1 MSPLAEIKASK
12 AWFVDTTLRDG
23 EQAAGVVF
31 SDDQRCEIARC
42 LVTCGVREMEVGIPA
57 SGETARRQI
66 AQVAKAVP
74 DIWLLAW
81 CRARR
86 DDLAAASQCPVQGVH
101 ISLPVSNIHLRVWG
115 KSHAWV
121 FRTLRELTEEA
132 AEQFGYV
139 TIGAQDASRADRCF
153 LMDFCH
159 AVAQSPAIR
168 VRLADTVGV
177 LTPKMSDILVT
188 HAMKAMKGKL
198 LEIHAHNDLGM
209 ATANTISAWQ
219 AGARCLSTTVNGL
232 GERAGNASFAE
243 VASALHVAC
252 HCETGIDL
260 RQLCDLGSY
269 VAAASQRHLP
279 ATTPIVGEAVFSH
292 ASGIHLTGLNRDAA
306 AYEAFSPDLV
316 GHAPSRHLFGIQSG
330 PAALQEFASQSGHPI
345 PDADLPEIT
354 RRLQNFCREHRTAL
368 SPAEAVHLAT
378 TNQTLSG
385 SSISRTASSSVSLQ
399 QP

>member
-1 MSPLAEIKASK
+1 MTPFSAIQSSR

-31 SDDQRCEIARC
+31 SDEQRCEIARR
-42 LVTCGVREMEVGIPA
+42 LVACGVRELEVGIPA

-66 AQVAKAVP
+66 AQVAEAVP
-74 DIWLLAW
+74 ETWLLAW

-86 DDLAAASQCPVQGVH
+86 DDLNAAAQCPVQGVH

-121 FRTLRELTEEA
+121 FRTLRELTDEA
-132 AEQFGYV
+132 AESFRYV

-159 AVAQSPAIR
+159 AVAESPAIR
-168 VRLADTVGV
+168 MRLADTVGI
-177 LTPKMSDILVT
+177 LTPKMSGILVT
-188 HAMKAMKGKL
+188 NALKALKGKL

-252 HCETGIDL
+252 KCESGIDL
-260 RQLCDLGSY
+260 RQLCDLGSC
-269 VAAASQRHLP
+269 VAAASQRCLP
-279 ATTPIVGEAVFSH
+279 STTPIVGEAVFSH
-292 ASGIHLTGLNRDAA
+292 ASGIHLTGLSRDAT
-306 AYEAFSPDLV
+306 AYEAFSPELV

-330 PAALQEFASQSGHPI
+330 PAALREFASQSGHSI
-345 PDADLPEIT
+345 PSEDLPEIT
-354 RRLQNFCREHRTAL
+354 RRLQDLCRERRGVIN
-368 SPAEAVHLAT
+368 PGEAVQLAT
-378 TNQTLSG
+378 NN
-385 SSISRTASSSVSLQ
+385 
-399 QP
+399 P

>member
-1 MSPLAEIKASK
+1 MNLLAEIKATR

-23 EQAAGVVF
+23 EQAAGVAF
-31 SDDQRCEIARC
+31 SDEQRCEIARR
-42 LVTCGVREMEVGIPA
+42 LVACGVRELEVGIPA

-66 AQVAKAVP
+66 AQVAEAVP
-74 DIWLLAW
+74 GAWLLAW

-86 DDLAAASQCPVQGVH
+86 DDLVAAAGCPVQGVH

-115 KSHAWV
+115 KNHAWV

-132 AEQFGYV
+132 AESFRYV

-159 AVAQSPAIR
+159 AVAESPAIR
-168 VRLADTVGV
+168 MRLADTVGV

-188 HAMKAMKGKL
+188 NALKALKGKL

-243 VASALHVAC
+243 VAGALHVAC
-252 HCETGIDL
+252 KCDAGIDL
-260 RQLCDLGSY
+260 RQLCDLGQV
-269 VAAASQRHLP
+269 VASASRRTL
-279 ATTPIVGEAVFSH
+279 ADTAPIVGDAVFSH
-292 ASGIHLTGLNRDAA
+292 SSGIHLTGLSRDSAS
-306 AYEAFSPDLV
+306 YEAFPPALV

-330 PAALQEFASQSGHPI
+330 PAALHEFASQSGHAI
-345 PDADLPEIT
+345 PAADLPEIT
-354 RRLQNFCREHRTAL
+354 RRLQDFCREQRTAL
-368 SPAEAVHLAT
+368 SPTEVVQLAT
-378 TNQTLSG
+378 HH
-385 SSISRTASSSVSLQ
+385 
-399 QP
+399 P